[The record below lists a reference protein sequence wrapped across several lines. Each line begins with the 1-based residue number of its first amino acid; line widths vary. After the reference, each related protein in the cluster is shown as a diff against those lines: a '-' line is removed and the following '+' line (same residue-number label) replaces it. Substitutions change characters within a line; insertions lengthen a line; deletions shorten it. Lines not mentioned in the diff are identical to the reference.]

1 MRAKRGK
8 QLAMILGSPK
18 MKLKDKTEYLWDKYG
33 FTPQKKLGQNFL
45 IDPGIVDRTIGAL
58 ELNKKDTVL
67 EIGAGTGVLT
77 EKLIPLVKEVIAVEI
92 DEKLCQILRR
102 EIGECPNLKI
112 ICADV
117 TKTSFLDEFHQ
128 QQKVKIVGNL
138 PYQIASSLLLELLK
152 AQWLKFMVVMIQ
164 REVAERLTSQP
175 GSKKR
180 GALTVLIN
188 YYGNIVR
195 IVDVPPQVFI
205 PRPGVGGTGI
215 KIEKEEKY
223 QASNEDKFLKVVRAA
238 FSTRRKMLVNALS
251 RGLSMEKEI
260 VKRILIRAGVKWQR
274 RAEELE
280 VQEFV
285 KISNELHD

>member
-77 EKLIPLVKEVIAVEI
+77 EKLIPLAKKVIAVEI
-92 DEKLCQILRR
+92 DEKLCQVLRK
-102 EIGECPNLKI
+102 EIGEYPNLEI

-117 TKTSFLDEFHQ
+117 SKISLLDEFHQ

-138 PYQIASSLLLELLK
+138 PFQIASSLLLELLRS
-152 AQWLKFMVVMIQ
+152 QWLKFMVVMIQ

-188 YYGNIVR
+188 YYGNIAR

-205 PRPGVGGTGI
+205 PRPGVGGTVI
-215 KIEKEEKY
+215 KIEKEKRY

-251 RGLSMEKEI
+251 RGLSMEKET
-260 VKRILIRAGVKWQR
+260 VKRVLTRAGVKWQR

-285 KISNELHD
+285 SISNELYG